1 MEKTILIYKG
11 NNNNETL
18 RNYLINLV
26 IQIHIEVIN
35 ILSYDKES
43 NLINN
48 PVYELKKYSEY
59 DNIYRRYLYITKEII
74 MEK

>member
-11 NNNNETL
+11 NNTNETL